1 MRRDGDFLCYNSC
14 MENIIQEYKIEAV
27 YIAKEINLA
36 KTAEK
41 LDKNLIGR
49 RREFLIFLFGG

>member
-1 MRRDGDFLCYNSC
+1 VLLGQSVYEVRKNFGVELAK
-14 MENIIQEYKIEAV
+14 EYKIEAV

-49 RREFLIFLFGG
+49 RREFLIF

>member
-49 RREFLIFLFGG
+49 RREFLIF